1 VSGFVRF
8 VRLHPDFA
16 SPFRNCRSASAE
28 APLCQPA
35 APPRRWRCSP
45 VEVFAGNS
53 AGHLRRWIR
62 LSNNGAG
69 RLGCGPRLEAK
80 TQFARRLIIGFD
92 GAETNHTRGEPVGPV
107 RQVILDEW
115 VSELKEISGCG
126 DRRRRRCFFSRD
138 PYLAGRE
145 VARPMRAVVHDLDAA
160 RLLHPGLRITCLSGS
175 AGQKPQ
181 GWND

>member
-1 VSGFVRF
+1 
-8 VRLHPDFA
+8 
-16 SPFRNCRSASAE
+16 
-28 APLCQPA
+28 
-35 APPRRWRCSP
+35 
-45 VEVFAGNS
+45 
-53 AGHLRRWIR
+53 

-126 DRRRRRCFFSRD
+126 DRRRNGACSREIRT
-138 PYLAGRE
+138 LQGGKS
-145 VARPMRAVVHDLDAA
+145 H
-160 RLLHPGLRITCLSGS
+160 
-175 AGQKPQ
+175 GQ
-181 GWND
+181 